1 MRIDALAPDLGQ
13 AQPVHANEND
23 DRQADQGKRGL
34 EHLRVGHGDQP
45 RRASISFLISP
56 IAFAGFRPFG
66 QVRAQ
71 FMIVWQ
77 R

>member
-1 MRIDALAPDLGQ
+1 MQERALRATSFREKQ
-13 AQPVHANEND
+13 
-23 DRQADQGKRGL
+23 QGLWLTASKDVAR
-34 EHLRVGHGDQP
+34 RARSYRTAGDQAE
-45 RRASISFLISP
+45 RRSTISFLISA
-56 IAFAGFRPFG
+56 IALAGFRPFG